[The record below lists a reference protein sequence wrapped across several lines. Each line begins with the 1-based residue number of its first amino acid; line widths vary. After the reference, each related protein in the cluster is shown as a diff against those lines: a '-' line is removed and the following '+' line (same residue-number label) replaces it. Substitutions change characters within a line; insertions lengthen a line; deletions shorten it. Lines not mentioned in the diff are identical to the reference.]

1 MNFGEALTA
10 HAQLRKRLAV
20 YFGADGLPDIT
31 IDPPRGTSD
40 ELSFLRMVAWAYVLR
55 FETGRVSLDYLRQL
69 PPWNQ
74 PASALL
80 PYVRS
85 LRTWTSHNLALEKE
99 GDRVTLR
106 DAIAWFTRTCGV
118 GTPATQDHWRQC
130 FSALCSDVVT
140 VLNGA
145 ISACDAFEKPDD
157 HDRLVDGLRKR
168 LDRDWAAFRFD
179 SVVKEAA
186 SRLGYRGI
194 DAVKFRT
201 RQLDAWRK
209 LVATCIEDD
218 LERNLRLRVEAD
230 MLSMM
235 NGALPLTADELEALT
250 GVFDKQA
257 VLAMLLSLRAI
268 PPELR
273 NGVIEIMR
281 VDQAE
286 PSPSLK
292 AVVPHRE
299 EHKT

>member
-1 MNFGEALTA
+1 MNFGDALTA
-10 HAQLRKRLAV
+10 HAQLRRRLAV

-40 ELSFLRMVAWAYVLR
+40 ELSFLRMVAWAYVLL
-55 FETGRVSLDYLRQL
+55 FETGRVSLGYLRQL

-74 PASALL
+74 PSSALL

-85 LRTWTSHNLALEKE
+85 LRTWTSHNLALERE

-118 GTPATQDHWRQC
+118 GTPATQDHWQQC
-130 FSALCSDVVT
+130 FAALCSDLVT

-157 HDRLVDGLRKR
+157 RERLVDGLRKR
-168 LDRDWAAFRFD
+168 LDRDWAASRFD
-179 SVVKEAA
+179 IVVDETAI
-186 SRLGYRGI
+186 RLGYRGI
-194 DAVKFRT
+194 DTVKFRT

-209 LVATCIEDD
+209 LVANCNEDD
-218 LERNLRLRVEAD
+218 IERNLRLRVEAD

-235 NGALPLTADELEALT
+235 SEALPLTAGELQSLT
-250 GVFDKQA
+250 GVCDRQA

-273 NGVIEIMR
+273 NGVTEII
-281 VDQAE
+281 
-286 PSPSLK
+286 
-292 AVVPHRE
+292 AVNQ
-299 EHKT
+299 TTG